1 MHKFK
6 NIITFTL
13 QIIFLNAAMAIRMG
27 RHIETTTKACEQAGL
42 AVLYNVL
49 FFKGPSR
56 CIEQVDM
63 PDSVSL

>member
-1 MHKFK
+1 M
-6 NIITFTL
+6 
-13 QIIFLNAAMAIRMG
+13 IFLNAAMAIRMG
-27 RHIETTTKACEQAGL
+27 RHIQTTTKACEQTCL

-49 FFKGPSR
+49 VFKEPSR